1 MKRQEINHLASI
13 IKNSSNILFFG
24 GAGVSTESNIPDFRS
39 AKGLYNTTTG
49 HQQSPEEILSYQF
62 FKKNPLDFYEFY
74 KKNLIYPKAKPNLA
88 HKALFKL
95 EHSNK
100 LKGLITQNIDGLHQL
115 AGNKNVIELHGSVHR
130 NYCMNCHT
138 QYPLDYILKSI
149 DIPLCDHCSGII
161 RPDIVLYGE
170 QLATSDLKKAST
182 LISQADVCLVG
193 GTSLSVYPAAGLLDL
208 FSGNHLIIINQS
220 KTPYDRLASL
230 TINGSIG
237 KTLWDT
243 VQLLNF

>member
-1 MKRQEINHLASI
+1 MEQQEINHLVSI
-13 IKNSSNILFFG
+13 IKNSSHIVFFG

-39 AKGLYNTTTG
+39 AQGLYNATTG
-49 HQQSPEEILSYQF
+49 HHQSPEEILSYHF
-62 FKKNPLDFYEFY
+62 FNQHPSDFYDFY
-74 KKNLIYPKAKPNLA
+74 KNNLLYPKAKPNLA
-88 HKALFKL
+88 HKALCKL

-100 LKGLITQNIDGLHQL
+100 LKWLITQNIDGLHQL

-130 NYCMNCHT
+130 NYCMDCHI
-138 QYPLDYILKSI
+138 QYPLAYILKSSG
-149 DIPLCDHCSGII
+149 IPLCSQCSGII

-170 QLATSDLKKAST
+170 QLDTSDLKKASR
-182 LISQADVCLVG
+182 LISQADVCIVG
-193 GTSLSVYPAAGLLDL
+193 GTSLSVFPAAGLLDS
-208 FSGNHLIIINQS
+208 FSGKHLVIINQS

-243 VQLLNF
+243 VQLLNL